1 MDLSGV
7 SEQVLV
13 ARALARDGR
22 AWRELLRRYGKLIL
36 ACVARTGKRYGTFLS
51 EADVEDVYADVCLR
65 LLAHDMRRLRAYD
78 PRRAKLSTWI
88 GMVAVQA
95 TADHLR
101 AISRRPQA
109 SASASSLLAAEERV
123 DSRPGPA
130 ETLLTRER
138 WDQLEARLETMTPR
152 DRRFFVLHF
161 ALGLDP
167 ESVAQAL
174 GVSIKTVYTRKHRIR
189 KILLAPSRRRA
200 VA

>member
-1 MDLSGV
+1 MDLSRI
-7 SEQVLV
+7 SEHVLV
-13 ARALARDGR
+13 SRALAREGG

-36 ACVARTGKRYGTFLS
+36 ACIARTGRRYGARLS

-65 LLAHDMRRLRAYD
+65 LLSHDMQRLRAFD

-88 GMVAVQA
+88 GMLAVQA

-101 AISRRPQA
+101 VLHRRGPA
-109 SASASSLLAAEERV
+109 PAVPLDAALERA
-123 DSRPGPA
+123 DGRPGPA
-130 ETLLTRER
+130 ETLMARER
-138 WDQLEARLETMTPR
+138 WDQIEARLGTMSPR

-174 GVSIKTVYTRKHRIR
+174 GISVKTVYTRKHRIR
-189 KILLAPSRRRA
+189 RMLLESPRRRA